1 MDGWMSLCP
10 HVYGRFSS
18 NSVKNERLSR
28 HNMLWKLR
36 EIRGLFQRQCSVSGH
51 WDFCHCCCWSFNQ
64 ERTDGVI
71 HRAYTVITWRCYFW
85 YAAHELSVNQWSS
98 LPLDMEIQESELLNR
113 TRSSCLSVNPY
124 APHGIFLHLLCSDW
138 LICID
143 HRHSA
148 QLLLTTVSNII
159 SLVISIA
166 WPVLSHR
173 KRGEAMALFS
183 VLDLFLRCSENWIT
197 AAALRAD
204 VWEKRTSKR
213 VDRVQW
219 ILIQYELL
227 TCRARLD
234 CA

>member
-1 MDGWMSLCP
+1 MDGRTSLFP
-10 HVYGRFSS
+10 RVYGRFSS

-28 HNMLWKLR
+28 HNMLSKPR

-71 HRAYTVITWRCYFW
+71 HRAYKEITWRCYFW
-85 YAAHELSVNQWSS
+85 YAAHELSS

-113 TRSSCLSVNPY
+113 ARSSCLSVNPR
-124 APHGIFLHLLCSDW
+124 APHWIFLHLLCSHW

-143 HRHSA
+143 HRHSP

-159 SLVISIA
+159 SPVITIA
-166 WPVLSHR
+166 WPVLSRR
-173 KRGEAMALFS
+173 KRGEATALFS

-227 TCRARLD
+227 TCWARLD